1 MVYILCLVGSSAHL
15 LLGQGIWLW
24 FSLHDHK
31 KSMQICILL
40 IYFMEINMYSERE
53 KNLNLDVLAILRSQ
67 AEE

>member
-1 MVYILCLVGSSAHL
+1 
-15 LLGQGIWLW
+15 
-24 FSLHDHK
+24 
-31 KSMQICILL
+31 MQICILL